1 VPNPKEI
8 QAGFSAT
15 VIFKGKK
22 GKAHLIKPSKLFLD
36 NKGNLGV
43 KGVDKDNRVVFYPIQ
58 IAAGDKNGA
67 WVLGLPDELIL
78 IERGQ
83 GFVKEGIEVDVYY
96 E

>member
-1 VPNPKEI
+1 
-8 QAGFSAT
+8 
-15 VIFKGKK
+15 
-22 GKAHLIKPSKLFLD
+22 LFLD